1 MKIRQFQLDDYSQV
15 IALWQATGLEVG
27 RSDSLPALRHKLEFD
42 ADLLL
47 VAEEGGRIVGVVMGG
62 YDGRRGW
69 IYHLA
74 VAPERQRTGL
84 GRSLMDRVEK
94 RFKTKGCAKIN
105 LLIEPRNARVQG
117 FYERLGYTRDDL
129 IFMEKWIN
137 Q

>member
-1 MKIRQFQLDDYSQV
+1 MNLTKDRINLPFGKYVAGLVQGRRTSESLMKIRQFQLDDYSQV

-74 VAPERQRTGL
+74 VAPE
-84 GRSLMDRVEK
+84 
-94 RFKTKGCAKIN
+94 
-105 LLIEPRNARVQG
+105 
-117 FYERLGYTRDDL
+117 
-129 IFMEKWIN
+129 
-137 Q
+137 